1 MESALRDEKKGHK
14 GKSLSQPCTFFH
26 FSKIQSSVLKARSR
40 DFSARLP
47 DFLVLYTHSSC
58 QSWHKLRHDP
68 MDLPTCLPPSPFS
81 NVHAYTQTLFSLDLL
96 LDLFVFL
103 WLTVL
108 PLTPGLLSGSDKACK
123 KMSGIFQEDQGTG
136 EREIAKY
143 ILSRNRV

>member
-1 MESALRDEKKGHK
+1 
-14 GKSLSQPCTFFH
+14 
-26 FSKIQSSVLKARSR
+26 
-40 DFSARLP
+40 
-47 DFLVLYTHSSC
+47 
-58 QSWHKLRHDP
+58 

-108 PLTPGLLSGSDKACK
+108 PLTPELLSGSDKACK